1 MQRII
6 IFFTTVLL
14 ILPLA
19 AHAAEPANPPTS
31 KPSADAPPPPPAP
44 KEERRPANQP
54 DTGLEPEVTIVTRGD
69 VKYEEYRVRGRHYMT
84 KVTPK
89 FGKPYYLVDKEG
101 QGQFRRSDIEPSV
114 TPPSWVILSW

>member
-1 MQRII
+1 MRRII
-6 IFFTTVLL
+6 KFFTTVLL
-14 ILPLA
+14 ILPRA
-19 AHAAEPANPPTS
+19 AHAAEPTNPPAS
-31 KPSADAPPPPPAP
+31 KPAADAPPPAP
-44 KEERRPANQP
+44 KEERRPSNQA

-69 VKYEEYRVRGRHYMT
+69 VKYEEYRARGRHYMP

-114 TPPSWVILSW
+114 TPPSWV